1 MRVNYILRAL
11 FTLVN
16 SATVEPCSTVEVSPR
31 REAAKYCFFET
42 YGAMWVLRAE
52 NTFIFLTKRLLV
64 WLQVNLIHNNV
75 TKQALI

>member
-1 MRVNYILRAL
+1 MRVNYISLAL

-52 NTFIFLTKRLLV
+52 NTFIFYFFNQTFISVAASEPHPQQRY
-64 WLQVNLIHNNV
+64 
-75 TKQALI
+75 